1 MFFDWWTPMRNLPY
15 LLTGALYTMGL
26 TLAIFVLSFAAGTG
40 LGVIRYNRKN
50 PIVYAI
56 ASVYVEL
63 IRNTPALVQ
72 IFLIYFGLPQ
82 FGISLPP
89 IVAGIIAL
97 TINNSAYISEIVRA
111 GIQVVHKG
119 QTEASHSIGLTESQ
133 TFLFVIFPQALRNI
147 FPSMTNQFVMII
159 FGTTLLSTL
168 DVRELTQRASIL
180 NSETFRT
187 MEIFVFVTLMYYGIS
202 ILCAAALRWI
212 NRKYFPQINSLQ

>member
-1 MFFDWWTPMRNLPY
+1 MFFDWWTPIRNFPY
-15 LLTGALYTMGL
+15 LLTGAFWTLGL
-26 TLAIFVLSFAAGTG
+26 TLVVFILSFAAGTG

-50 PIVYAI
+50 PVVYAI
-56 ASVYVEL
+56 ASVYIEL
-63 IRNTPALVQ
+63 IRNTPVLVQ

-89 IVAGIIAL
+89 LVAGIIAL

-111 GIQVVHKG
+111 GIQVIHKG
-119 QTEASHSIGLTESQ
+119 QTEASHSIGLTDYQ
-133 TFLFVIFPQALRNI
+133 TFLFVVFPQALRNI
-147 FPSMTNQFVMII
+147 FPAMTNQFIMII
-159 FGTTLLSTL
+159 FGTTFLSTL

-202 ILCAAALRWI
+202 VLCSAGLRWI
-212 NRKYFPQINSLQ
+212 NRRYFPQINSL